1 MVAAFVKIE
10 LPLKLL
16 VMSLAIKAESAPLA
30 VASDGIVRVGGTR
43 VTLDTVVAVF
53 KQGATAEEIV
63 QRYPSLRLGDVYA
76 SIAFYLNHQEDV
88 EAYLQQRQQ
97 QAQEVRQMN
106 EARFDPQGLRDR
118 LLARRVER
126 QA

>member
-1 MVAAFVKIE
+1 MI
-10 LPLKLL
+10 
-16 VMSLAIKAESAPLA
+16 LAIKAEPAPLT
-30 VASDGIVRVGGTR
+30 VNTDGVVRVSGTR
-43 VTLDTVVAVF
+43 VTLDTLVAVF

-63 QRYPSLRLGDVYA
+63 YRYSSLRLGDVYA

-88 EAYLQQRQQ
+88 ETYLQQRQQ
-97 QAQEVRQMN
+97 QGQEIRQMN

-118 LLARRVER
+118 LLARRVEQ

>member
-1 MVAAFVKIE
+1 MTLAILAE
-10 LPLKLL
+10 PAPLKINPHS
-16 VMSLAIKAESAPLA
+16 V
-30 VASDGIVRVGGTR
+30 VCVGETR

-76 SIAFYLNHQEDV
+76 SIAFYLNHREDV
-88 EAYLQQRQQ
+88 EEYLQQRQQ
-97 QAQEVRQMN
+97 QAQEIRQMN
-106 EARFDPQGLRDR
+106 EARFDSQGLRDR
-118 LLARRVER
+118 LLARRVEQ